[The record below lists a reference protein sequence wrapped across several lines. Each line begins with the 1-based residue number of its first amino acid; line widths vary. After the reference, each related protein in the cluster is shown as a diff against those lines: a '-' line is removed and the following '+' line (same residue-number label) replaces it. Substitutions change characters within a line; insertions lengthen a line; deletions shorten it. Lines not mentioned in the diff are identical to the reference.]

1 MPIFPTGVYSVTNPT
16 PSTSRAS
23 GTTGPAEQVAAL
35 NGEVSAIEN
44 YLCGGHGNSVGA
56 GIGALTSDTS
66 GTATAGGYHALAANT
81 AAALYGNTAFGYQA
95 GAANTTGG
103 ITAFGYNA
111 LMSNVTAGGTGN
123 TDEQS
128 NSAFGMN
135 ALKLNTSGIQNTAV
149 GGAALYNNSTGQ
161 NNVAVGSMALECNTI
176 ASNNTGVGWGVL
188 LYNATGAGNTAL
200 GAQVMCT
207 AGFSGSANTGVGFQ
221 ALGMCSTGSYNVGV
235 GFGAGQALTTG
246 GNNTLVGLSAGYYG
260 YGVGS
265 TVTGSDN
272 VFIGVGASPGNSS
285 DPSHCTAIG
294 GQATCIGD
302 GSVAIGRDSGGN
314 GAAATIAN
322 QIMLGTANHTVYRA
336 ATNTARGAT
345 ASTPTIANTATGVQ
359 VDATKD
365 VMLYLTCSLA
375 GTGFTL
381 KIGPTSTPAY
391 TLVNNVAVAIGE
403 CFSVRV
409 PGGWY
414 VSWQATTAT
423 FANQQAVTC

>member
-1 MPIFPTGVYSVTNPT
+1 MSGFPVTGVPGAPGGVATLSSTGSVLSAI
-16 PSTSRAS
+16 PSGSTGVGVGSL
-23 GTTGPAEQVAAL
+23 TGP
-35 NGEVSAIEN
+35 
-44 YLCGGHGNSVGA
+44 
-56 GIGALTSDTS
+56 DTS
-66 GTATAGGYHALAANT
+66 GTATAVGYHALAANT

-111 LMSNVTAGGTGN
+111 LMSNVTAGGTGA

-135 ALKLNTSGIQNTAV
+135 ALRLNTSGIQNTAV
-149 GGAALYNNSTGQ
+149 GGAALCNNTTGQ
-161 NNVAVGSMALECNTI
+161 NNVAVGSMALECNSTG
-176 ASNNTGVGWGVL
+176 SNNTGVGWGVL
-188 LYNATGAGNTAL
+188 LYNATGADNTAL
-200 GAQVMCT
+200 GAQVMSA
-207 AGFSGSANTGVGFQ
+207 AGFSGSNNTGVGFQ
-221 ALGMCSTGSYNVGV
+221 ALNSCSTGSLNVAV
-235 GFGAGQALTTG
+235 GGNAGQNLTTG
-246 GNNTLVGLSAGYYG
+246 SYNTLVGIGAGWAGYG
-260 YGVGS
+260 FGS
-265 TVTGSDN
+265 TVTGSEN
-272 VFIGVGASPGNSS
+272 VFIGYGASPGNSS

-294 GQATCIGD
+294 CQATCIGN

-314 GAAATIAN
+314 GAAATVAN

-336 ATNTARGAT
+336 ATNTSSGAT

-359 VDATKD
+359 MNATKD

-391 TLVNNVAVAIGE
+391 TLVNNVAVTVGD
-403 CFSVRV
+403 CFAVRV